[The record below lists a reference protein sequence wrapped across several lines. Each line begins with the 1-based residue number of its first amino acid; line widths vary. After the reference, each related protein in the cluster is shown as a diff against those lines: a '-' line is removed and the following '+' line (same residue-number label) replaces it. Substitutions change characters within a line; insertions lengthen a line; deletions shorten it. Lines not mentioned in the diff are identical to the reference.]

1 MEIEN
6 FIDRYFLRA
15 EEIYISRI
23 ISAQTIKE
31 LDSITSLCFKT
42 LHRFESKFNVISNT
56 DHYEKK
62 KCNFVVTILYEECVK
77 AEALNLTA
85 QK

>member
-23 ISAQTIKE
+23 SSAKTIEE
-31 LDSITSLCFKT
+31 LDNITSLCFKT

-56 DHYEKK
+56 AYYEKK
-62 KCNFVVTILYEECVK
+62 KCNFVVNILYEEYMK
-77 AEALNLTA
+77 
-85 QK
+85 KS